1 MALISNLAKW
11 RAQAVQAHCAE
22 SSARRRR
29 TSRKFNIPTSGTRA
43 VPTSRVSNDAAQ
55 LKFGDEELGSNQ
67 SVKRRPGRCS
77 NPHSAPSACQNHGPS
92 SGSPTSIWTRGTRGS
107 STLLERP
114 KSVLPRH
121 ECSVSTFSTLSDVSA
136 LPVHRAFA
144 ASRFREA
151 ATGYGQPAL
160 CRRSDNGRSSWS
172 RYRHSECAGPSR
184 HSAGRAG

>member
-1 MALISNLAKW
+1 MARPGGSGPLRRVLRPKAPNFTKIQHSHERHEGGAHVPGQQRC
-11 RAQAVQAHCAE
+11 RAVE
-22 SSARRRR
+22 IRRRG
-29 TSRKFNIPTSGTRA
+29 IGIEPVGQA
-43 VPTSRVSNDAAQ
+43 
-55 LKFGDEELGSNQ
+55 
-67 SVKRRPGRCS
+67 PGRCS